1 MNDEIRKYGLSKEG
15 GIGRQVMLGVVQT
28 ADGLPIHHELFEGNA
43 AETKTLVPTIEKIL
57 KLYPI
62 QRVVLVADRGL
73 LSLDNLESIRQI
85 KVGDHDLE
93 FILAVPARR
102 YGEFDQILGT
112 FHKNQCAQA
121 ATEVFG
127 ETQWCDFRLVIAHR
141 GVYRKLVTTQRIVSI
156 GFACGILGVA
166 KVPRI
171 FTMIQDDLLV
181 QFSQHVVH

>member
-1 MNDEIRKYGLSKEG
+1 
-15 GIGRQVMLGVVQT
+15 MLGVVQT

-43 AETKTLVPTIEKIL
+43 AETKTLVPTIENIL

-85 KVGDHDLE
+85 KVGDHDLG

-112 FHKNQCAQA
+112 FHKNQCEQA

-127 ETQWCDFRLVIAHR
+127 ETHWCDFRLVSPDMAGAQR
-141 GVYRKLVTTQRIVSI
+141 AKRDQTMQSLEEDAAKWTVKL
-156 GFACGILGVA
+156 
-166 KVPRI
+166 
-171 FTMIQDDLLV
+171 D
-181 QFSQHVVH
+181 